1 MANVTFNL
9 RLIQAAA
16 DTDSADAVVDIKMDG
31 TVVASAATIS
41 GTDIDAPT
49 EVSFTVNDF
58 TEASHSMEIAFTN
71 PYYID
76 YTDYREIKFL
86 GGDIVTAYDTFKTGV
101 QKDNQ
106 DAMIAAGRFPATE
119 YAREFRTT
127 WSALTIDGDAVAN
140 SGDTTWNENSQN
152 MYNGSMIITFTYADN
167 SFNEYPYRAVLDA
180 STTPP
185 TLSTTVTVPFGDD
198 IVSDPVAVAPSW
210 SADVGGLLVQFADA

>member
-16 DTDSADAVVDIKMDG
+16 DTDSADAVIDVKMDG

-41 GTDIDAPT
+41 STDINAPT

-71 PYYID
+71 PYYVD

-106 DAMIAAGRFPATE
+106 DALISRNYYPATE
-119 YAREFRTT
+119 NAREFRTT

-152 MYNGSMIITFTYADN
+152 MYNGSMIITFAYANDGY
-167 SFNEYPYRAVLDA
+167 NEYPYRNLLDA
-180 STTPP
+180 DSTPP
-185 TLSTTVTVPFGDD
+185 TLSNTMQIPWGSPVVRPPGRPDD
-198 IVSDPVAVAPSW
+198 IV
-210 SADVGGLLVQFADA
+210 GRQFADEE